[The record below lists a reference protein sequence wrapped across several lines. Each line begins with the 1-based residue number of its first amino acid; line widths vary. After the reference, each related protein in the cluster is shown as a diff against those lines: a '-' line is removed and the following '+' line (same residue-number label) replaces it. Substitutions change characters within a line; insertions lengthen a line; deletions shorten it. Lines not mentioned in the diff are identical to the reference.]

1 MHLTSSNNYND
12 NINTLYYDNVIIRK
26 NNYCL
31 AASKNSLAYVGKE
44 NCAKLSLRTF
54 YPNSTLIRNPQVLV
68 PYIQELK
75 EYFAGTRKNF
85 TLPIEINKV
94 CSPFQ
99 QQVLEKVAQI
109 PYGKTV
115 SYGKITAAINN
126 PGAIRAVAHAVALN
140 PVLFFI
146 PCHRVILNNGKV
158 GKYRLGT
165 KVKARL
171 INLEKS
177 YSHDNS

>member
-1 MHLTSSNNYND
+1 MHLTSSNNYKD
-12 NINTLYYDNVIIRK
+12 SANTLFYDNVTIRK

-31 AASKNSLAYVGKE
+31 AASKNGLAYVGKE
-44 NCAKLSLRTF
+44 GCTKLPLRTF
-54 YPNSTLIRNPQVLV
+54 YPNNTLIRNPQVLA

-75 EYFAGTRKNF
+75 EYFTGTRKNF
-85 TLPIEINKV
+85 TLPIEINQA

-109 PYGKTV
+109 SYGKTV
-115 SYGKITAAINN
+115 SYGKIATAINN

-165 KVKARL
+165 KVKASL